1 MIDESSDGSPDDA
14 PDQSGKPGAKKT
26 GQAESERAREVRQA
40 AALRENLRK
49 RTAQRRE
56 RQTSTPDS
64 GPGDDD
70 V

>member
-1 MIDESSDGSPDDA
+1 MTDETP
-14 PDQSGKPGAKKT
+14 GKPGGKKT
-26 GQAESERAREVRQA
+26 GQAESERARELRQA

-49 RTAQRRE
+49 RNAQRRK
-56 RQTSTPDS
+56 RQSTAPDS